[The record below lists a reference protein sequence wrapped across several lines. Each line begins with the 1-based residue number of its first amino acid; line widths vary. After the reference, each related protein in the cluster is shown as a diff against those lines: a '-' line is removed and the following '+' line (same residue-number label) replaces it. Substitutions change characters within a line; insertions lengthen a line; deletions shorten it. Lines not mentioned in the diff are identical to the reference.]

1 MSTFHAQ
8 HLLPRALVVLSTS
21 VALASC
27 LTACR
32 NEIGIDQPG
41 SDLEIR
47 ESPRG
52 PGQPETGEPETP
64 GPGTVITNPGEPETG
79 GPGEPETGTPGEPE
93 PAAPSM
99 KESTKADLVWKRYR
113 AVEQDLMRGLALD
126 KDEVCNELGRFAC
139 IDSVHLA
146 PLGGNEPFEQS
157 QYEPVSE
164 PTSTTAVAF
173 ERTVLAACAHRV
185 DADKNGTPQVFTNID
200 LDATALNPDDTATAA
215 AIDADMTTLYR
226 NLLSRNPEADELASL
241 REMARDDGTG
251 AFSGSDF
258 AKAACLAVGSS
269 VESLFY

>member
-8 HLLPRALVVLSTS
+8 RLLPRALVVLSTS
-21 VALASC
+21 IALASC

-41 SDLEIR
+41 SDLDIR
-47 ESPRG
+47 NQPRT
-52 PGQPETGEPETP
+52 PGQPETGEPEGP
-64 GPGTVITNPGEPETG
+64 GPGTVITNPGEPD
-79 GPGEPETGTPGEPE
+79 TGTPGEPE
-93 PAAPSM
+93 TGPGEPEPIEPTM

-173 ERTVLAACAHRV
+173 ERTVLAACSHRV

-200 LDATALNPDDTATAA
+200 LNAGALDPDASAA

-226 NLLSRNPEADELASL
+226 NLLSRNPEADELEAL
-241 REMARDDGTG
+241 RELARDDGTG
-251 AFSGSDF
+251 ALSGSDF
-258 AKAACLAVGSS
+258 AKAACLAIGSS